1 MKPDWRWRV
10 LTGVALTAIA
20 GGTLVYLLP
29 ERAREVAPV
38 ISAGQPPLPTAAPPR
53 DDAELHERFQQAAV
67 MLHAGQ
73 YEFALTALE
82 RVLAL
87 APRLPEAHVNAGF
100 ALVELGRPALAER
113 HFRTAI
119 DLRPDQANAYYG
131 LALVREATGDYA
143 GALGAMRTFAH
154 LSPPD
159 TPQLRRAWAAIWE
172 WQGRR
177 DAAEAQKPHPRGDAE
192 KTAEGV
198 NS

>member
-1 MKPDWRWRV
+1 MKPDRRWRV
-10 LTGVALTAIA
+10 LTVVALTAIA

-38 ISAGQPPLPTAAPPR
+38 ITSGQTPSSTAAPPR
-53 DDAELHERFQQAAV
+53 DDAELHKRFQQAAV

-73 YEFALTALE
+73 YEYALTALE
-82 RVLAL
+82 RVLEL

-100 ALVELGRPALAER
+100 ALVELRRPAQAEQ

-119 DLRPDQANAYYG
+119 DLRPGQANAYYG
-131 LALVREATGDYA
+131 LALVREAIGDYA

-154 LSPPD
+154 LSPPE
-159 TPQLRRAWAAIWE
+159 TPHLRRAWAAIWE
-172 WQGRR
+172 WQDRR
-177 DAAEAQKPHPRGDAE
+177 DATDAQKPHAKGDADE
-192 KTAEGV
+192 AADGV

>member
-1 MKPDWRWRV
+1 MKPDRRWRV
-10 LTGVALTAIA
+10 LAVVALTAIA

-29 ERAREVAPV
+29 ERAREVALV
-38 ISAGQPPLPTAAPPR
+38 INAGQRPSPAAAPPR
-53 DDAELHERFQQAAV
+53 NDAELHERFQQAAV

-73 YEFALTALE
+73 YEYALAALE
-82 RVLAL
+82 RVLEL

-119 DLRPDQANAYYG
+119 DLRPGQANAYYG
-131 LALVREATGDYA
+131 LALVHEATGDYS
-143 GALGAMRTFAH
+143 GALGAMRTFTH

-172 WQGRR
+172 WEGRR
-177 DAAEAQKPHPRGDAE
+177 DAADAQKPHAKGDADE
-192 KTAEGV
+192 AADGV